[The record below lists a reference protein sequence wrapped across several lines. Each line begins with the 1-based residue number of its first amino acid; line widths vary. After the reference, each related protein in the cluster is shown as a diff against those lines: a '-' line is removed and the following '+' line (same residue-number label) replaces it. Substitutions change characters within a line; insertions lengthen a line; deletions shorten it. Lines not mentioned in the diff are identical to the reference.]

1 MSAQL
6 IDVDANASSTTPTDN
21 PEALEPVASQDEA
34 TLVVPEAVEAAET
47 TPPAEEAAPDVPDK
61 YKGKSIQE
69 IAEMH
74 QNAERL
80 AGRQSAEVGELRK
93 IVDDF
98 ITHQSQST
106 QQTTT
111 NEPEVE
117 EEIDLFDDPRGSISK
132 IIDNHPSIKAAREQV
147 VSAQQQA
154 ALDTLTDKH
163 SDITEVLADPQF
175 KDWLEKSSYRAKAFA
190 EANATYNAEAASEIF
205 SEWKSV
211 KPAPVEAQTTQPNE
225 SDAAVLND
233 KRQQTQKASTGAIPG
248 SNGDN
253 RKLYRRTDLIKLKM
267 DDPERYSQL
276 QPEIM
281 AAYAEKRVIS

>member
-132 IIDNHPSIKAAREQV
+132 IIDNHPSIKEAREQV
-147 VSAQQQA
+147 ATAKQQA
-154 ALDTLTDKH
+154 AIDAVTKKH
-163 SDITEVLADPQF
+163 SDVVEVLADPQF

-267 DDPERYSQL
+267 DDPERYSHL

-281 AAYAEKRVIS
+281 LAYAEKRVV

>member
-21 PEALEPVASQDEA
+21 PETTEPVAELKDSIES
-34 TLVVPEAVEAAET
+34 VPEAVEATET
-47 TPPAEEAAPDVPDK
+47 TPPVEEADQGLPDK
-61 YKGKSIQE
+61 YKGKSIQD
-69 IAEMH
+69 IVEMH

-80 AGRQSAEVGELRK
+80 AGRQSAEVGELRN

-106 QQTTT
+106 QQNTT
-111 NEPEVE
+111 NTPEVE

-132 IIDNHPSIKAAREQV
+132 LIDNHPSIKEAKEQV
-147 VSAQQQA
+147 ATAKQQA
-154 ALDTLTDKH
+154 AIDAVTKKH
-163 SDITEVLADPQF
+163 SDIVEVLADPQF
-175 KDWLEKSSYRAKAFA
+175 KDWLEGSSYRAKAFA
-190 EANATYNAEAASEIF
+190 EANATYDAEAASEIF
-205 SEWKSV
+205 SEWKNV
-211 KPAPVEAQTTQPNE
+211 RPAPVEAEATQPTE
-225 SDAAVLND
+225 SNVDVLSD
-233 KRQQTQKASTGAIPG
+233 KRQQTKKASTGAIPG

-253 RKLYRRTDLIKLKM
+253 RKLYRRTDLIKLKI

-281 AAYAEKRVIS
+281 AAYAEKRVV

>member
-163 SDITEVLADPQF
+163 SDITEVLADPKF
-175 KDWLEKSSYRAKAFA
+175 KEWVDGSKYRARALS
-190 EANATYNAEAASEIF
+190 EANANYDVEAADEIL
-205 SEWKSV
+205 SEWKRV
-211 KPAPVEAQTTQPNE
+211 KPAEVVTETTQPNE

>member
-21 PEALEPVASQDEA
+21 PAALEPVASQNEA

-154 ALDTLTDKH
+154 ALDTLTNKH
-163 SDITEVLADPQF
+163 SDITEVLADPKF
-175 KDWLEKSSYRAKAFA
+175 KEWVDGSKYRARALS
-190 EANATYNAEAASEIF
+190 EANANYDVEAADEIL
-205 SEWKSV
+205 SEWKRV
-211 KPAPVEAQTTQPNE
+211 KPAEVVTETTQPNE

>member
-1 MSAQL
+1 MSATL

-21 PEALEPVASQDEA
+21 PEALEPVANLNE
-34 TLVVPEAVEAAET
+34 TTETVPEASAPET
-47 TPPAEEAAPDVPDK
+47 TPPVEEAAPEIPDK
-61 YKGKSIQE
+61 YKGKSIQD
-69 IAEMH
+69 IVEMH

-80 AGRQSAEVGELRK
+80 AGRQSAEVGELRN

-117 EEIDLFDDPRGSISK
+117 EEIDLFDDPKGSISK
-132 IIDNHPSIKAAREQV
+132 IIDNHPSIKEAREQV
-147 VSAQQQA
+147 ATAKQQA
-154 ALDTLTDKH
+154 AIDAVTKKH
-163 SDITEVLADPQF
+163 SDLAEVLADPQF
-175 KDWLEKSSYRAKAFA
+175 KEWLEGSSYRAKAFA
-190 EANATYNAEAASEIF
+190 DANATYNAEAASEIF

-211 KPAPVEAQTTQPNE
+211 KPAPVEAEATQPTE
-225 SDAAVLND
+225 STDNVLAD
-233 KRQQTQKASTGAIPG
+233 KKQQTQKASTGAIPG

-281 AAYAEKRVIS
+281 LAYAEKRVV